1 MVREIFGVGIFA
13 ETRMKLGTTDCEEHF
28 KQHKC
33 KKNLRWECERTS
45 NEAMVA
51 RAGERDGGNKWQ
63 ELGYYLH
70 ILGGHRRVLNRA
82 WWLVYV

>member
-1 MVREIFGVGIFA
+1 
-13 ETRMKLGTTDCEEHF
+13 MKLGTTNCEEHF

-51 RAGERDGGNKWQ
+51 RAGERERVAGIG
-63 ELGYYLH
+63 
-70 ILGGHRRVLNRA
+70 ILSTYTRRPLEGFKQG
-82 WWLVYV
+82 LVAGLCLEG